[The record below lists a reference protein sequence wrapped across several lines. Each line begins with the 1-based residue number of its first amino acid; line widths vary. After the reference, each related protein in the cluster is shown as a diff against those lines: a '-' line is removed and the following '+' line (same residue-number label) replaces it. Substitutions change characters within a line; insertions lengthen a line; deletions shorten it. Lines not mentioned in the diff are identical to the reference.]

1 MQMTEE
7 QLGKIFAG
15 YSNITSISVKRDP
28 TSNESK
34 GFAFVTF
41 TNIADAE
48 AAKTKL
54 NHTVVDKREL
64 KVYFKRSP
72 AEYYSITEFQA

>member
-1 MQMTEE
+1 MKED
-7 QLGKIFAG
+7 QLRRIFAP
-15 YSNITSISVKRDP
+15 YNNVSSISIKKDP

-41 TNIADAE
+41 TNMADAE

-54 NHTVVDKREL
+54 NHTLVDKREL

-72 AEYYSITEFQA
+72 TE